1 MNTIS
6 SDRISAA
13 GGGGAVESFGVRLSA
28 AIADFSGAVARWRV
42 AAMLAETDIRN
53 RYRRSKFGQWW
64 LTLSMAITIAT
75 LAFVYATLFNIDLTL
90 YLPHVA
96 VSLIAWGL
104 LAAFILEGAQAFVEA
119 ENYLKNVRL
128 PLSVFVLRVLFRNL
142 IVFAH
147 NLVLVPVVMLA
158 FRIPLTWDLLW
169 LPLSLVLVVLNGIW
183 IAVLLGTLCA
193 RYRDLPQ
200 ILASVIQVAF
210 FLSPVIWKPAQLSD
224 SIPWL
229 AIWNP
234 FAAFLALLRDPIL
247 GGGPPLQAW
256 LYACAITIA
265 GFLVAVPFF
274 ARFRSRI
281 VYYL

>member
-1 MNTIS
+1 MSITV
-6 SDRISAA
+6 SDLGAGADAGETFAGRMSAA
-13 GGGGAVESFGVRLSA
+13 LADLAGGL
-28 AIADFSGAVARWRV
+28 ARWRV
-42 AAMLAETDIRN
+42 AAMLAVTDIKN

-64 LTLSMAITIAT
+64 LTLSMGITIGT
-75 LAFVYATLFNIDLTL
+75 LAFVYATLFNIELAV

-96 VSLIAWGL
+96 VSLIAWSL
-104 LAAFILEGAQAFVEA
+104 LSSFIMEGGTAFVEA

-128 PLSVFVLRVLFRNL
+128 PLSVYILRVLMRNL

-147 NLVLVPVVMLA
+147 NLVLVPVVLLV

-169 LPLSLVLVVLNGIW
+169 LPLAVLLVVANGIW
-183 IAVLLGTLCA
+183 IALLLGTLCA

-200 ILASVIQVAF
+200 ILGSIIQVSF
-210 FLSPVIWKPAQLSD
+210 FLSPVIWKPAQLSS

-229 AIWNP
+229 ATWNP

-256 LYACAITIA
+256 LYACAITVV
-265 GFLVAVPFF
+265 GLAVGLPFF
-274 ARFRSRI
+274 ARFRARI
-281 VYYL
+281 IYYL